1 MDQNLKSLGKMN
13 FDLQEFIEAYNKA
26 VEEGKETFIYQDV
39 PLVTEYAKFLIEY
52 LETLKTP

>member
-1 MDQNLKSLGKMN
+1 MAQNLKSLGKMN

-39 PLVTEYAKFLIEY
+39 PLVTDYAKFLIEY

>member
-1 MDQNLKSLGKMN
+1 MAQILKSLGKMN

>member
-1 MDQNLKSLGKMN
+1 MVRNLKSLGKMN

>member
-1 MDQNLKSLGKMN
+1 MAQILKSLGKMN

-26 VEEGKETFIYQDV
+26 VEEGKETFIYEDV

>member
-1 MDQNLKSLGKMN
+1 MAQNLKSLGKMN